1 MCYYLIMKMY
11 HFAFDDLLMSL
22 ITVSGDFITNSCWSK
37 WPSRIFLLFIK
48 KNPTSW
54 LKVRNS
60 QLIPRR
66 LVFFKD
72 SVLKSLLRYA
82 DFSLFLLL
90 ASPSYLSVK
99 PRRGS
104 NILWQLCHVLTVTWK
119 RQCDA
124 CEKFWSVS
132 LIQLKVQNRFQRRL
146 YFFFFFNYTFCPY
159 EFLVFCRSKPP
170 ESVTEMNVVICTFR
184 FHDIFLT
191 LVCLF
196 CARLSYR
203 WLMFLKYF
211 RFLPE
216 RLSLFSDLYT
226 DISIMTQ
233 YHLGSW
239 QKL

>member
-1 MCYYLIMKMY
+1 MAIVPRAYCNLKEAMWCLWEILIGE
-11 HFAFDDLLMSL
+11 FNP
-22 ITVSGDFITNSCWSK
+22 IEGSK
-37 WPSRIFLLFIK
+37 
-48 KNPTSW
+48 
-54 LKVRNS
+54 
-60 QLIPRR
+60 QIPAKA
-66 LVFFKD
+66 VF
-72 SVLKSLLRYA
+72 
-82 DFSLFLLL
+82 
-90 ASPSYLSVK
+90 P
-99 PRRGS
+99 
-104 NILWQLCHVLTVTWK
+104 
-119 RQCDA
+119 
-124 CEKFWSVS
+124 
-132 LIQLKVQNRFQRRL
+132 
-146 YFFFFFNYTFCPY
+146 FFFNYTFCPY

-211 RFLPE
+211 RSLPE